1 MTESIDNYMI
11 HETIITACEV
21 HTYSSTDLETEINS
35 DMTSYI
41 NVTFVHKLDTQWEQN
56 IVCTWLIVSESQFI
70 FGFLFSQDQ
79 DLGNMLS
86 KI

>member
-21 HTYSSTDLETEINS
+21 HTYSSTDLETEINL

-41 NVTFVHKLDTQWEQN
+41 NVTFVHNLDTQ
-56 IVCTWLIVSESQFI
+56 
-70 FGFLFSQDQ
+70 
-79 DLGNMLS
+79 
-86 KI
+86 